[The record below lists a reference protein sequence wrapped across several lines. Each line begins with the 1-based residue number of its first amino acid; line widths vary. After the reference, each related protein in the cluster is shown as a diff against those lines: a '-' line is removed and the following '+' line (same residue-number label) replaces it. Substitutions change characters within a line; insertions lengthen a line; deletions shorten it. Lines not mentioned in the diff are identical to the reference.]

1 MGGGDGGDGG
11 GRTFPILYI
20 TTPDHSP
27 HGGFTG
33 SSSSNVSSSLRELV
47 GANKR
52 HPEDR
57 RVRKRLGS
65 LPA

>member
-1 MGGGDGGDGG
+1 MVVLVVVVVVVVGMVGVVVVSS
-11 GRTFPILYI
+11 R
-20 TTPDHSP
+20 
-27 HGGFTG
+27 
-33 SSSSNVSSSLRELV
+33 SSSSSRSSGWRELV

-65 LPA
+65 HVA